1 VSSLKEPV
9 GIVFSDELGGLSKE
23 STESEGQ
30 ELPLRKAGE
39 HKSCVLSEVTA
50 AADGIEVLE
59 QVPRRE
65 AQDGGLVSTDSEEQ
79 EKTTGSQQ
87 QSSSEIGSF

>member
-1 VSSLKEPV
+1 MLLLTFCVLTSEIFAHK
-9 GIVFSDELGGLSKE
+9 LSV
-23 STESEGQ
+23 
-30 ELPLRKAGE
+30 ELPSRKAGE
-39 HKSCVLSEVTA
+39 HKSRVLSEVTA

-59 QVPRRE
+59 QVTRRE

-87 QSSSEIGSF
+87 QSSSEVGSF

>member
-1 VSSLKEPV
+1 MLLLLLLLLLTFCVPTSEIVAHKLSL
-9 GIVFSDELGGLSKE
+9 
-23 STESEGQ
+23 

-87 QSSSEIGSF
+87 QSSSEVGSF

>member
-1 VSSLKEPV
+1 MLLLLLTFCVLTSEIVAHKLSL
-9 GIVFSDELGGLSKE
+9 
-23 STESEGQ
+23 

-87 QSSSEIGSF
+87 QSSSEVGSF

>member
-1 VSSLKEPV
+1 LLLLTFCVLTSEIFAHK
-9 GIVFSDELGGLSKE
+9 LSV
-23 STESEGQ
+23 
-30 ELPLRKAGE
+30 ELPSRKAGE
-39 HKSCVLSEVTA
+39 HKSRVLSEVTA

-87 QSSSEIGSF
+87 QSSSEVGSF

>member
-1 VSSLKEPV
+1 LLLLLLLTFCVLTSE
-9 GIVFSDELGGLSKE
+9 IVAHKLSVE
-23 STESEGQ
+23 SPS
-30 ELPLRKAGE
+30 RKAGE
-39 HKSCVLSEVTA
+39 HKSRVLSEVTA

-59 QVPRRE
+59 QVTRRE

-87 QSSSEIGSF
+87 QSSSEVGSF

>member
-1 VSSLKEPV
+1 LLLLLLLLLLTFCVLTSEIVAHKLSL
-9 GIVFSDELGGLSKE
+9 
-23 STESEGQ
+23 
-30 ELPLRKAGE
+30 ELPSRKAGE

-59 QVPRRE
+59 QVTRRE

-87 QSSSEIGSF
+87 QSSSEVGSF

>member
-1 VSSLKEPV
+1 M
-9 GIVFSDELGGLSKE
+9 
-23 STESEGQ
+23 
-30 ELPLRKAGE
+30 
-39 HKSCVLSEVTA
+39 LSEVTA

-87 QSSSEIGSF
+87 QSSSEVGSF